1 MGTYKCLVFT
11 FHGSISIYSC
21 LSHYYR
27 KDRSMAGIKEE
38 NKIPLLAIAILVVFL
53 LLCVACTNTK
63 KTFILDP
70 SITYPEERNVAVAVP
85 VIPVQIDI
93 IE

>member
-1 MGTYKCLVFT
+1 
-11 FHGSISIYSC
+11 
-21 LSHYYR
+21 
-27 KDRSMAGIKEE
+27 MAGIK
-38 NKIPLLAIAILVVFL
+38 LTILIL
-53 LLCVACTNTK
+53 LLCVACSSTE

-93 IE
+93 LK

>member
-1 MGTYKCLVFT
+1 
-11 FHGSISIYSC
+11 
-21 LSHYYR
+21 
-27 KDRSMAGIKEE
+27 MAWMK
-38 NKIPLLAIAILVVFL
+38 LTILIL
-53 LLCVACTNTK
+53 LLCVACSNTK

-85 VIPVQIDI
+85 IIPVKIEI